1 MSLHDLADSLKL
13 HKLTQIFQDEIA
25 TIPAHK
31 FGIVGKP
38 SWFITSPGWKPVDL
52 AIISPS
58 GDILDAKTFEH
69 SDSVD
74 TCTYLRESIATD
86 ETFVFLEKTTTW
98 FFENTTAMDHK
109 KILEEITAMM
119 MIESVNFSELPVC

>member
-1 MSLHDLADSLKL
+1 MSLHAFADSLNL
-13 HKLTQIFQDEIA
+13 DKLTQIFQDEIA

-31 FGIVGKP
+31 FGLVGKP
-38 SWFITSPGWKPVDL
+38 SWVISSPGWRPVDL

-58 GDILDAKTFEH
+58 GDIVDARTFEH
-69 SDSVD
+69 PDSVD
-74 TCTYLRESIATD
+74 TCTQIRESIATD